1 MSLSSWSQV
10 SKQGEQTICSK
21 WLFNQKKKIK
31 VMRKNWVLLLV
42 MGLMVVSCTNVK
54 ESKEYKELQAERD
67 SLLMHSAGVESE
79 AAEMM
84 SVISEVEANFAKI
97 REAEKYIATQSAQGG
112 EMTQDTKQRVQEN
125 FKMINEILQRN
136 KEQLEELNRKQSAG
150 NKEIATLKNTINRL
164 NEEMRESSNRLVA
177 LQEELARKDEQIA
190 LLAEDVTALAQEAEQ
205 QSAIIQEQEKTLH
218 TAYYVFGTAS
228 ELKEQKILSGGFLRQ
243 TRVLQDTFNKDYFLK
258 IDIREVTEIPLYAPN
273 AKLWSTHPEGTY
285 EFVKGD
291 DGNLTF
297 VITDTQRFWSLTKYL
312 IIEVS

>member
-1 MSLSSWSQV
+1 MA
-10 SKQGEQTICSK
+10 
-21 WLFNQKKKIK
+21 
-31 VMRKNWVLLLV
+31 
-42 MGLMVVSCTNVK
+42 VSCTNVK

-67 SLLMHSAGVESE
+67 SLLMHSASVASE

-164 NEEMRESSNRLVA
+164 NEEMRESSNRLVE